1 MTISTAADCN
11 GLPSGWI
18 RSFCALTLRPDW
30 QAIIGPTDP
39 LPDPADGTDSVTWFA
54 SLARAEIDG
63 DTTLCSDVAM
73 RMWIT
78 MGSGLGGAP
87 PPGTTPTPVHP
98 IAACLDSIRR
108 TAAAGSFTVD
118 GPAYHVTAQQLAR
131 TRFKSSRTPQPS
143 SAPRAARRPRSTPT
157 SSATWQ
163 PSTATSATSLLRRSR
178 RRWAAGSLESRQSAA
193 LAPWPIVQVR
203 AQRVLRRQP
212 AAGSAR
218 CWRAPAATP
227 ATHSMW
233 PRPAGSSRWSRCR
246 SSHRDQGSTA
256 RRATARRWGPG
267 WDRA

>member
-1 MTISTAADCN
+1 LSYEANVQTPGPTMTISTAADCN

-87 PPGTTPTPVHP
+87 PPGATPTPVHP
-98 IAACLDSIRR
+98 IAACLDSFRR

-118 GPAYHVTAQQLAR
+118 GPAYHVTAQQLA
-131 TRFKSSRTPQPS
+131 TDTVQVFENP
-143 SAPRAARRPRSTPT
+143 AAVARAAGGTAPT
-157 SSATWQ
+157 FDPYLVCDLATV
-163 PSTATSATSLLRRSR
+163 SR
-178 RRWAAGSLESRQSAA
+178 DVCDQLVAAVTTTLGSRQSGVQTIRGSGA
-193 LAPWPIVQVR
+193 LADCPGSSSSCPP
-203 AQRVLRRQP
+203 P
-212 AAGSAR
+212 AAGSWLGGVLAS
-218 CWRAPAATP
+218 T
-227 ATHSMW
+227 
-233 PRPAGSSRWSRCR
+233 GSSTGYAFNVAEAGG
-246 SSHRDQGSTA
+246 QLTVVEV
-256 RRATARRWGPG
+256 PFKP
-267 WDRA
+267 